1 MSVPF
6 SSFQETLGQLEQ
18 TVLITDRAG
27 KIEYVNA
34 AFKKVSGYSLDEVI
48 GKTPRLLFATSLSED
63 HYKSIWR
70 QLHKGVLQRATL
82 KNQARSG
89 QIYEEDTSISP
100 LIDEAGRLSHTV
112 WIGRPVGKTARAPTD
127 TDLQYALTA
136 YAATLE
142 STTDAIVVIDTARVV
157 RQLNR
162 SFADMW
168 RIEDAAFYKDQSGD
182 RLLEKMQPQ
191 IADNEAFSALG
202 RRVIRSEREMDDSIQ
217 LIDGRL
223 LEVHTRPQI
232 IDGAVAGQVWSFRD
246 VTERVRMESALVEM
260 AQLDALTGLPGRNYF
275 QEEVNLAISRG
286 TKGAVLFMDL
296 DDFKAINDSLGHS
309 AGDELLRSLALCLS
323 KELRHDDL
331 LARLG
336 GDEFA
341 VLLRGANRSQAR
353 NVAERLLKSVR
364 EMKSVSSDQPFTST
378 ISIGAAMF
386 PTHGA
391 SVDELLGHADMAMY
405 QVKREGRNA
414 LHFYRAGHG
423 SKANSMSRMVWKQKI
438 LDALENGSFVL
449 YAQPIF
455 ELKTGRLGCYEL
467 LLRLREQNGRLTLP
481 EKFVPIAEKSG
492 LMPEIDAWVVEQSL
506 AVAQSL
512 ANAPRPVKV
521 AFNLSATAV
530 GNPALLDLI
539 KRRSAHLKLDPGFVS
554 IEVTE
559 TALISDLPAA
569 RAFFS
574 SLKELGFLVALDDFG
589 AGFSSLSRLKEV
601 PADYLKIA
609 GSFVE
614 NVSHNQEDRHFIRAI
629 ADLAS
634 GLGIG
639 AVAESVQDAEA
650 VEILISLGVLNGQ
663 GFYLGAPRPVADV
676 LHEHFGQLAA

>member
-1 MSVPF
+1 
-6 SSFQETLGQLEQ
+6 
-18 TVLITDRAG
+18 
-27 KIEYVNA
+27 
-34 AFKKVSGYSLDEVI
+34 
-48 GKTPRLLFATSLSED
+48 
-63 HYKSIWR
+63 
-70 QLHKGVLQRATL
+70 
-82 KNQARSG
+82 
-89 QIYEEDTSISP
+89 
-100 LIDEAGRLSHTV
+100 
-112 WIGRPVGKTARAPTD
+112 
-127 TDLQYALTA
+127 
-136 YAATLE
+136 
-142 STTDAIVVIDTARVV
+142 
-157 RQLNR
+157 
-162 SFADMW
+162 
-168 RIEDAAFYKDQSGD
+168 
-182 RLLEKMQPQ
+182 
-191 IADNEAFSALG
+191 
-202 RRVIRSEREMDDSIQ
+202 MDDSIQ